1 VHHIT
6 ISTTTDGF
14 HATPNDV
21 ARTQQHCSRG
31 LFEANLD
38 AFVVTD
44 THGIIT
50 DANQQMVDITR
61 RSRAELLGSNWFY
74 FCPDAVAASVAFGQA
89 LTEDRVSAVDLVVK
103 SCNGPETLVSYNA
116 APIYDDRANIIGV
129 FATLRDAT
137 ELARLRQELDTKT
150 REVERAD
157 QMKAEFLATM
167 SHELRTPLTAILGF
181 SEALLFGLLGN
192 MSDGQK
198 EYIQDIH
205 NSGRHLLDMITDILD
220 LAKIDA
226 GFMALRLEEANFTD
240 ILSYSLQ
247 HNFDQLDAA
256 RIDMVIEDGG
266 KPIVAQLDLGK
277 TQKLISHMLSN
288 AAKFSAPNGN
298 VHIHACRVLRNAV
311 GQISFKGAMFGPA
324 LPPGDCA
331 EFIQLSVTDTGI
343 GIAEESL
350 PKVYNRFTQVESG
363 LDRRF
368 DGAGIGISMVQHLAE
383 LHGGTTAIAS
393 QLGAGTCFTVWL
405 PIYPAV
411 GSPDYPINGP
421 H

>member
-1 VHHIT
+1 MHHIS

-14 HATPNDV
+14 HAAPNDV
-21 ARTQQHCSRG
+21 SRVQQYSSRA

-38 AFVVTD
+38 AIVVTD

-50 DANQQMVDITR
+50 DANQQMVEVTG
-61 RSRAELLGSNWFY
+61 RSRAELLGANWFY

-89 LTEDRVSAVDLVVK
+89 LIEGRASAVDLVVK
-103 SCNGPETLVSYNA
+103 SCMGRETLVSYNA
-116 APIYDDRANIIGV
+116 APIYDDGTNIIGV
-129 FATLRDAT
+129 FATLREAT
-137 ELARLRQELDTKT
+137 ELARLKQELDSKT
-150 REVERAD
+150 REVERAN
-157 QMKAEFLATM
+157 QMKADFLATM

-181 SEALLFGLLGN
+181 SEALLFGLSGN
-192 MSDGQK
+192 ISDGQK

-220 LAKIDA
+220 LAKIDS
-226 GFMALRLEEANFTD
+226 GLMALRLEPANLRD
-240 ILSYSLQ
+240 VLSYSVQ
-247 HNFDQLDAA
+247 QNFDQLDAA
-256 RIDMVIEDGG
+256 RIEMVIEDGG

-277 TQKLISHMLSN
+277 TQKLIGHMLSN

-298 VHIHACRVLRNAV
+298 VRIHACRVLRSAV

-350 PKVYNRFTQVESG
+350 SKVYGRFTQVESG
-363 LDRRF
+363 INRRF

-393 QLGAGTCFTVWL
+393 QLGTGTNFTVWL
-405 PIYPAV
+405 PIYPAL
-411 GSPDYPINGP
+411 GNPDYPINKP

>member
-50 DANQQMVDITR
+50 DANQQMVDITG

-89 LTEDRVSAVDLVVK
+89 LTEDRVSAVDIVVK

-240 ILSYSLQ
+240 VLSYSLQ

-277 TQKLISHMLSN
+277 TQKLIGHMLSN

-298 VHIHACRVLRNAV
+298 VRIHACRVLRSAV
-311 GQISFKGAMFGPA
+311 GQISFKGAMFGLSPVS
-324 LPPGDCA
+324 
-331 EFIQLSVTDTGI
+331 IQ
-343 GIAEESL
+343 
-350 PKVYNRFTQVESG
+350 
-363 LDRRF
+363 
-368 DGAGIGISMVQHLAE
+368 
-383 LHGGTTAIAS
+383 
-393 QLGAGTCFTVWL
+393 
-405 PIYPAV
+405 
-411 GSPDYPINGP
+411 
-421 H
+421 